1 MINSI
6 TEYISKTIDLS
17 TEIINSIEVPV
28 VAILLN
34 TITNEH
40 SVYTNLVY
48 SSNDP
53 TAHAEIMGI
62 RSECSK
68 NNSSRL
74 DDYYMFVNLEPCVMC
89 AQAISN
95 ARIKR
100 LYFAAYDTKSGGV
113 ENGARLY
120 YQKSC
125 HYKPEFYGGIL
136 ASQAEKILSE
146 YFRNIR
152 LRKSSK

>member
-1 MINSI
+1 MINPF
-6 TEYISKTIDLS
+6 TEYIAKTIDLS
-17 TEIINSIEVPV
+17 AEIINSREVPI

-34 TITNEH
+34 TITNEYSTH
-40 SVYTNLVY
+40 TNLVY
-48 SSNDP
+48 SLNDP

-62 RSECSK
+62 RSECKK
-68 NNSSRL
+68 NNSVRL
-74 DDYYMFVNLEPCVMC
+74 DNYYMFVNLEPCAMC

-120 YQKSC
+120 YQTSC
-125 HYKPEFYGGIL
+125 HYKPDFYGGIL
-136 ASQAEKILSE
+136 ASKAEKILSE
-146 YFRNIR
+146 YFKNIR
-152 LRKSSK
+152 LQKKLK